1 MGQKDFSA
9 SHQERYFTAAFF
21 SRELPDVMAAADL
34 VISRAGA
41 NTLAELAA
49 LGKPSLLIPLPETG
63 SRGDQIRNAEVFRAA
78 GASLVLAEQEATAE
92 TTLSSVRALLDDP
105 SRLREMG
112 GRARSL
118 GAGRPAEAIAKLILQ
133 RLG

>member
-1 MGQKDFSA
+1 
-9 SHQERYFTAAFF
+9 
-21 SRELPDVMAAADL
+21 MAAADL

-63 SRGDQIRNAEVFRAA
+63 SRGDQIRNAELFRSA
-78 GASLVLAEQEATAE
+78 GASRVLPEREATAE
-92 TTLSSVRALLDDP
+92 SAAAAVRALLDDP
-105 SRLREMG
+105 AALAEMG
-112 GRARSL
+112 RRARTL
-118 GAGRPAEAIAKLILQ
+118 GAGRPAELIAGLIRQ